1 MLSLVCSRCGSGG
14 GDLFQRRLPDGT
26 QDVCLCMACSNEC
39 GPPERAANSGLRCS
53 ACDRPKGCVMIGEQS
68 VDLKFQC
75 LSEFIDVTREIVV
88 AARAVVRDTEAS
100 FLRMPDSLAALKE
113 ALRRLEE
120 VAGRTDA

>member
-1 MLSLVCSRCGSGG
+1 
-14 GDLFQRRLPDGT
+14 
-26 QDVCLCMACSNEC
+26 
-39 GPPERAANSGLRCS
+39 
-53 ACDRPKGCVMIGEQS
+53 MIGEQS